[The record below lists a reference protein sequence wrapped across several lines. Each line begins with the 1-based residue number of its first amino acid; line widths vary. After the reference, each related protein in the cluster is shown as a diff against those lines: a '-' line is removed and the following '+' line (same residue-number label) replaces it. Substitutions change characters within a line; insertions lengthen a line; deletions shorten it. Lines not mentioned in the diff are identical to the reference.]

1 MSRQEDVAGGS
12 KRIRN
17 LSKPVSVLPALILFV
32 CAGFGGQKNLLD
44 QSIRPFDTTEKW
56 TTPYEAD
63 AEKIKRI
70 HDGIPA
76 IKPHVTYAEATA
88 KLGAPD
94 AVYDLRK
101 PFFGLS
107 PQEDGLLMRYRTRF
121 SFRLI
126 WYLSKN
132 GSSPNLKDKWFAL
145 YVGTDEKTLLARM
158 ANNIELPKIEQ

>member
-1 MSRQEDVAGGS
+1 M
-12 KRIRN
+12 RN
-17 LSKPVSVLPALILFV
+17 HLKSSETFLALIVLL
-32 CAGFGGQKNLLD
+32 CAGFGGQKSSLD
-44 QSIRPFDTTEKW
+44 QSIKPFDNTTKW
-56 TTPYEAD
+56 TRPYEAD
-63 AEKIKRI
+63 AEKIKKI

-76 IKPHVTYAEATA
+76 LKPHMTYAEATA
-88 KLGAPD
+88 KLDAPD

-107 PQEDGLLMRYRTRF
+107 PQEDGLLVRYRSSF

-145 YVGTDEKTLLARM
+145 YIGTDEKTVLARM
-158 ANNIELPKIEQ
+158 ANNIELPKIEP